1 MRRSLRWMV
10 LGLLLAAAAAWWWR
24 PRPAVMTLTGTVD
37 GNEIVVGSQITARI
51 ARLAVDD
58 GQSVKAGDLIA
69 TLDRGVQAADVQAA
83 QDAIRQAQASA
94 RQSEAQT
101 ALLAASL
108 PAKLAQTEAQQQQAQ
123 AQVNQAQA
131 QQQSAQ
137 AAWQRAQ
144 AAFQR
149 IQPLTKQGVMSPQ
162 DLDNATADLDAAQA
176 GRVAAQAA
184 VLAAQR
190 AQKAATAA
198 VSDAQAQQH
207 QLAVQRQQ
215 TAALEAA
222 ARGAQA
228 ALEAAQTRLGYTKIV
243 APVDGIIT
251 LRAARQGEVVN
262 PGSPIVTIFQTSD
275 TWVDADVEETY
286 AAETKLGQLLEM
298 RLPSGRTLRGPVIY
312 KAVEADF
319 ATQRDVSRTKRDI
332 KTVRIRVRVPNPGG
346 ELPLGMTAWV
356 LLPTGGAS

>member
-1 MRRSLRWMV
+1 MRRWLRWV
-10 LGLLLAAAAAWWWR
+10 ALAVGLAAVAVWSLW
-24 PRPAVMTLTGTVD
+24 PRPAVLTLTGTVD
-37 GNEIVVGSQITARI
+37 GNEVVVGSQITARVV
-51 ARLAVDD
+51 RLAVED
-58 GQSVKAGDLIA
+58 GQTVHAGELLA
-69 TLDRGVQAADVQAA
+69 TLDRGVQSADLQAA
-83 QDAIRQAQASA
+83 RDAMRQADASA
-94 RQSEAQT
+94 RQAQAQT

-108 PAKLAQTEAQQQQAQ
+108 PAKLEQAEAQQQQAQ
-123 AQVNQAQA
+123 AQVSQAQA
-131 QQQSAQ
+131 QAQAAQ
-137 AAWQRAQ
+137 AAWERAQ
-144 AAFQR
+144 AAFRR
-149 IQPLTKQGVMSPQ
+149 IQPLTRQGVMAPQ
-162 DLDNATADLDAAQA
+162 DLDNATADLNSAQA

-184 VLAAQR
+184 VQAAER
-190 AQKAATAA
+190 AQKAAAAA
-198 VSDAQAQQH
+198 VADTQAQQR

-215 TAALEAA
+215 TAALTAA
-222 ARGAQA
+222 ARGA
-228 ALEAAQTRLGYTKIV
+228 EAAQAAAQARLGFTNIL

-286 AAETKLGQLLEM
+286 AAGVKIGQELEM
-298 RLPSGRTLRGPVIY
+298 RLPSGKSIRGPVIY

-356 LLPTGGAS
+356 LLPTGGSL